1 VQLQCSH
8 VVPFPFLFFFS
19 QIRPPRF
26 KPKTKSKKTSFLLFD
41 NITGYKLPSH
51 GIQNELNL
59 FIKQIESNLNLNLNL
74 NQEEEEEAISISR
87 IAGCIALHQDKLN
100 QIKSNQIKSN
110 QTGG

>member
-26 KPKTKSKKTSFLLFD
+26 KPKTKSKKTSFLLLFD

-74 NQEEEEEAISISR
+74 NQEEEEEEEEEAISISR

-100 QIKSNQIKSN
+100 
-110 QTGG
+110 

>member
-26 KPKTKSKKTSFLLFD
+26 KPKTKKKTSFLLFD

-59 FIKQIESNLNLNLNL
+59 FIKQIESNLNLNLN
-74 NQEEEEEAISISR
+74 QEEEEEEAISISR

-100 QIKSNQIKSN
+100 
-110 QTGG
+110 